1 MRFSQRMGKTP
12 IQETIQKD
20 SMTESFRN
28 LLTNE
33 CEFVIKQF
41 HGRDDYIDMKF
52 LRAYYNYFGLPYKEY
67 GRPDYFMLSVKEH
80 INDKQA
86 GAYFLYD
93 FIEFLIKYSHNIE
106 RELYLITRFNEIL
119 ELEKSAYRLDEDGEL
134 TPIVDEIE
142 LAELAKASDLP
153 KQYSGVYEHLEK
165 AKAAFSNREN
175 PDYKK
180 SIAESVHAIEA
191 TCRIILVDN
200 KATLGQAVKKLKLH
214 KSLEESISK
223 LYGFSSDSSGI
234 RHANKIDGKEDI
246 DENDARLILVSS
258 HSIVNYLISKTLR

>member
-33 CEFVIKQF
+33 CEFVIKSF
-41 HGRDDYIDMKF
+41 YNGPFI
-52 LRAYYNYFGLPYKEY
+52 RAYCYHFGLEY
-67 GRPDYFMLSVKEH
+67 EFNNQAYSFISSIK
-80 INDKQA
+80 DKIKDEQN
-86 GAYFLYD
+86 GVYFLYD
-93 FIEFLIKYSHNIE
+93 LIEFLIKYH
-106 RELYLITRFNEIL
+106 RYLYRNLDIVDVFQKIL
-119 ELEKSAYRLDEDGEL
+119 ELEKSAYRLAEDGKL
-134 TPIVDEIE
+134 MPIVDEIE
-142 LAELAKASDLP
+142 LAELAKASDLSKP
-153 KQYSGVYEHLEK
+153 YSGVYEHLEK

-180 SIAESVHAIEA
+180 SIAESVYAIEA
-191 TCRIILVDN
+191 ICRIILGDN
-200 KATLGQAVKKLKLH
+200 KATLGQVVKKLKLH

-234 RHANKIDGKEDI
+234 RHANKIDEKEDI